1 MVPNSGIVWTLK
13 KYVLKGLWDI
23 AAGNSWA
30 PLSRVRSDLG
40 DPARSPK
47 ETYRR
52 PNLKEKETFRRPS
65 RLRKV
70 TLFDETFQF
79 LSFSTKNQ

>member
-1 MVPNSGIVWTLK
+1 M
-13 KYVLKGLWDI
+13 
-23 AAGNSWA
+23 
-30 PLSRVRSDLG
+30 G

-65 RLRKV
+65 WHLKV

-79 LSFSTKNQ
+79 WHTLQRINEFGAEDTA

>member
-1 MVPNSGIVWTLK
+1 MRDPS
-13 KYVLKGLWDI
+13 
-23 AAGNSWA
+23 AGARSLIGDGM
-30 PLSRVRSDLG
+30 PVHLLSRVRSGLG

-52 PNLKEKETFRRPS
+52 PNLKEKETLRRPF
-65 RLRKV
+65 RPQKV
-70 TLFDETFQF
+70 TPFDEPSQF

>member
-1 MVPNSGIVWTLK
+1 M
-13 KYVLKGLWDI
+13 
-23 AAGNSWA
+23 
-30 PLSRVRSDLG
+30 RSNLG

-52 PNLKEKETFRRPS
+52 PNLKEKETLRRPS
-65 RLRKV
+65 RPQKV
-70 TLFDETFQF
+70 TLFDETSQF

>member
-1 MVPNSGIVWTLK
+1 MRVRAVEI
-13 KYVLKGLWDI
+13 I
-23 AAGNSWA
+23 H
-30 PLSRVRSDLG
+30 RVRSDLG

-52 PNLKEKETFRRPS
+52 PNLKEKKTFRRRPS
-65 RLRKV
+65 RPRKV

-79 LSFSTKNQ
+79 LSCSTKNQ

>member
-1 MVPNSGIVWTLK
+1 MI
-13 KYVLKGLWDI
+13 
-23 AAGNSWA
+23 
-30 PLSRVRSDLG
+30 RVRCDLG

-65 RLRKV
+65 RLEKV
-70 TLFDETFQF
+70 TIDNYRFRF
-79 LSFSTKNQ
+79 LSFYFLLSGGKNFMFEITPFFPMGVSKKITFCS

>member
-1 MVPNSGIVWTLK
+1 MRDPS
-13 KYVLKGLWDI
+13 
-23 AAGNSWA
+23 AGARSLIGDGM
-30 PLSRVRSDLG
+30 PVHLLSRVRSGLR